1 MKHIYFTV
9 TNDLNYDQR
18 MHRICHSLASHGFK
32 ITLVGRELPTS
43 LPLQT
48 VSFEQKRIRCFFKKG
63 FLFYKEYNLRLFF
76 YLLQK
81 KMDGICAID
90 LDTILP
96 CYFIS
101 VIKRIPRIYDA
112 HEYFT
117 EMKEVRTRRLV
128 KSFWTFIEK
137 FAVPRFKYGYTVGDK
152 LAEVF
157 NNKYRRNFIAI
168 KNFPVLNSNRGIWSS
183 ESYLYYGGAVNEA
196 RGFEYLIPAMKSIN
210 YQLII
215 AGDGN
220 FMGKLK
226 VLIQQNN
233 ISEKI
238 ELKGMLPPAEL
249 RNYAEKATLGIA
261 LAEKQGLNQ
270 FLALPNKFLDYI
282 HAGIPQITMN
292 YPEYQ
297 EINNHFKVAVLIDDL
312 SPNKLSE
319 TINQTMKDKELLE
332 EMHRNTLKAKEIYNW
347 QNEEKKLINFY
358 NQIFS

>member
-1 MKHIYFTV
+1 
-9 TNDLNYDQR
+9 
-18 MHRICHSLASHGFK
+18 
-32 ITLVGRELPTS
+32 
-43 LPLQT
+43 
-48 VSFEQKRIRCFFKKG
+48 
-63 FLFYKEYNLRLFF
+63 
-76 YLLQK
+76 
-81 KMDGICAID
+81 
-90 LDTILP
+90 
-96 CYFIS
+96 
-101 VIKRIPRIYDA
+101 
-112 HEYFT
+112 
-117 EMKEVRTRRLV
+117 
-128 KSFWTFIEK
+128 EK

-157 NNKYRRNFIAI
+157 NKKFSRNFIAI
-168 KNFPVLNSNRGIWSS
+168 KNFPVLISNTGIWSS

-220 FMGKLK
+220 FMAKLK
-226 VLIQQNN
+226 VLIHQNN

-312 SPNKLSE
+312 SPDKLSE